1 MNTSVEGA
9 TVISRRI
16 KVAAKRLPELRDQPA
31 YHLTDA
37 AAYVRLPVATLRSW
51 VSERSY
57 TTNAGRKSA
66 EPLIVPADRT
76 QRILSF
82 NNLVEA
88 HILRAFRRTHNLQM
102 SEVRKALTYASQH
115 LGIPRLLLSR
125 KLLTDGVHL
134 FIEQLEGLVN
144 VSASGQIYW
153 RTMLESQLRQVAWDA
168 SGLAYRLYPE
178 IAGVTARPDRP
189 LVAIDP
195 TLSFGRAFI
204 VSREVST
211 HTIVQRIDGGES
223 AESLAEDYEL
233 SVAEVNAAVVFERQ
247 AA

>member
-1 MNTSVEGA
+1 MNRSVEGA
-9 TVISRRI
+9 TVISRHI

-57 TTNAGRKSA
+57 ATNAGRKRA

-102 SEVRKALTYASQH
+102 SEVRKALMYASHH
-115 LGIPRLLLSR
+115 LGIPRLLR
-125 KLLTDGVHL
+125 CVHQRL
-134 FIEQLEGLVN
+134 AHVRHLQIVRSSERSEN
-144 VSASGQIYW
+144 V
-153 RTMLESQLRQVAWDA
+153 
-168 SGLAYRLYPE
+168 RL
-178 IAGVTARPDRP
+178 DK
-189 LVAIDP
+189 
-195 TLSFGRAFI
+195 I
-204 VSREVST
+204 V
-211 HTIVQRIDGGES
+211 
-223 AESLAEDYEL
+223 
-233 SVAEVNAAVVFERQ
+233 ER
-247 AA
+247 

>member
-1 MNTSVEGA
+1 MTS
-9 TVISRRI
+9 
-16 KVAAKRLPELRDQPA
+16 AAKRLLELRDQPA

-37 AAYVRLPVATLRSW
+37 ASYVRLPVATLRSW

-57 TTNAGRKSA
+57 ATSAGRRRA
-66 EPLIVPADRT
+66 QPLIVPADPT

-115 LGIPRLLLSR
+115 LGMPRLLLSR

-134 FIEQLEGLVN
+134 FVEQLDGLVN

-153 RTMLESQLRQVAWDA
+153 RTMLESQLRQVAWDE
-168 SGLAYRLYPE
+168 SDLAYRLYPE
-178 IAGVTARPDRP
+178 IAGIASSAGRP

-204 VSREVST
+204 VSREIAT
-211 HTIVQRIDGGES
+211 HAIVQRIDGGES
-223 AESLAEDYEL
+223 AASLADDYGL
-233 SVAEVNAAVVFERQ
+233 TVAEVNAAVVFERQ